1 MTNDLKIVIDFSFGS
16 LKKSLDDKS
25 YKKNFDNLFS
35 LFFQRLLLKND
46 LINMKSINYS
56 EDIKLRIF
64 NAIPWFELSNDI
76 KVNIDLRLS
85 SFEAQEFIDADG
97 IYYKNRRL
105 FNVIGCCLFFKVR
118 GRIKMEVIPK
128 IVIFIYFFFF
138 KTYLISTHLNM
149 DTTKRIYKFC
159 DNNGLLI
166 LSSNIITNQFFIWK
180 EVFIQ
185 KNILN
190 DRNVKHYIL
199 IVGYVSV
206 YYR

>member
-1 MTNDLKIVIDFSFGS
+1 LTNDLKIVIDFSFGS